1 MTARAVGR
9 VVLIGAGVGLLA
21 LVAAASDLAAVWAVP
36 IGVAVSILG
45 EPPAVRRGVA
55 TLLAGLV
62 TVALL
67 GAATGLGASQ
77 DIAAGLTVGVLVVL
91 AGLLRLRDEVPAPA
105 WTVLVG
111 GATVL
116 AGAQVA
122 GGAHLADVAP
132 ALGGLILGLLPM
144 QIGEVVVALRR
155 DDEQQDD
162 EQQPS
167 VAVGEERP

>member
-9 VVLIGAGVGLLA
+9 VVLIGAGVGLLG
-21 LVAAASDLAAVWAVP
+21 LVAAASELAAVWAVP

-55 TLLAGLV
+55 TLAAGLV

-67 GAATGLGASQ
+67 GAMSGMGASQ
-77 DIAAGLTVGVLVVL
+77 EVAAGLTVGVLVVL

-116 AGAQVA
+116 ASAQAA
-122 GGAHLADVAP
+122 GGGHLADVAP

-155 DDEQQDD
+155 GDDEPR
-162 EQQPS
+162 PS
-167 VAVGEERP
+167 VAVGEERS

>member
-1 MTARAVGR
+1 VTPRAVGR
-9 VVLIGAGVGLLA
+9 VALVGVGVGLLA

-55 TLLAGLV
+55 TLAAGLV

-67 GAATGLGASQ
+67 GVATGLGASP
-77 DIAAGLTVGVLVVL
+77 DVAAGLSVGVLVVL
-91 AGLLRLRDEVPAPA
+91 AGLLRLGGEVPAPA

-122 GGAHLADVAP
+122 GGGHLADVAP

-155 DDEQQDD
+155 EQDD
-162 EQQPS
+162 QDDQARAS

>member
-9 VVLIGAGVGLLA
+9 VVLIGAGVGVLA

-55 TLLAGLV
+55 TLVAGLV
-62 TVALL
+62 TVALV
-67 GAATGLGASQ
+67 GAAAGLGASQ
-77 DIAAGLTVGVLVVL
+77 DVAAGITVGVLVVL

-116 AGAQVA
+116 AGAQAA
-122 GGAHLADVAP
+122 GGAHLVDVAP

-155 DDEQQDD
+155 DDPQHDD
-162 EQQPS
+162 GQQPS
-167 VAVGEERP
+167 VVVGEERS